1 MPWDLAM
8 NPITGDF
15 VSDGHGGWKR
25 VEDASTA
32 VLHQLRCHH
41 DRWWADSGLGARFF
55 DRAIFAAAPGPEVQ
69 AESLRAMGVL
79 VSEDL
84 IADLEITANEA
95 RAGRVNVRAAYRVVA
110 SGQLVDAVLPILPG
124 GP

>member
-8 NPITGDF
+8 DPITGDF
-15 VSDGHGGWKR
+15 VSDGRGGWKR
-25 VEDASTA
+25 VEDASTS

-41 DRWWADSGLGARFF
+41 DRWWADPDLGARFF

-69 AESLRAMGVL
+69 AETARALGVL
-79 VSEDL
+79 VSEEL
-84 IADLEITANEA
+84 IADLEVTAREA
-95 RAGRVNVRAAYRVVA
+95 AAGRVNARTAYRVVA

>member
-8 NPITGDF
+8 HPITGDF
-15 VSDGHGGWKR
+15 VSDGHGGWLR

-41 DRWWADSGLGARFF
+41 DRWWADSELGSRFF
-55 DRAIFAAAPGPEVQ
+55 DRSLFAASPGPE
-69 AESLRAMGVL
+69 AEAETLRAMGVL

-84 IADLEITANEA
+84 IADLEVTANEA
-95 RAGRVNVRAAYRVVA
+95 RAGRVNVRTAYRVVA